1 MKDGIV
7 IKAMWLLMGRAL
19 KESLPVLGLSD
30 PKAFWQESKRI
41 YRREMNK
48 LPEYGPNDI
57 LKINL
62 AHAVMLSAVYE
73 ACDPKPDIDAI
84 DRKSVV

>member
-7 IKAMWLLMGRAL
+7 IKVMWLLMGRAL
-19 KESLPVLGLSD
+19 KESLPVLGVSD
-30 PKAFWQESKRI
+30 PKAFWQESKKT

-48 LPEYGPNDI
+48 LAEYGPNDI

-62 AHAVMLSAVYE
+62 VHAVMLGAV
-73 ACDPKPDIDAI
+73 
-84 DRKSVV
+84 

>member
-7 IKAMWLLMGRAL
+7 IKAMWLLMGSAAKASLPILGVNDPRDFW
-19 KESLPVLGLSD
+19 KES
-30 PKAFWQESKRI
+30 KKI

-62 AHAVMLSAVYE
+62 ACIWRHRTDTFA
-73 ACDPKPDIDAI
+73 
-84 DRKSVV
+84 